1 MNVVMLFVVVSLW
14 TSLVAARI
22 WMRCVLRAPDSE
34 SDSRWSGRPRL
45 GQRSPSYNLVL
56 VDGRRYEGVTLCGG
70 DATDPVEEVQGLLVF
85 RMAPDTRV
93 FVRPAAVRS
102 IEEVAAA

>member
-1 MNVVMLFVVVSLW
+1 MNVLIVFVVVTLW
-14 TSLVAARI
+14 ASLVAARI
-22 WMRCVLRAPDSE
+22 WMRCVLPA
-34 SDSRWSGRPRL
+34 SDSGSDPRGSEQPRSGR
-45 GQRSPSYNLVL
+45 RSPRFNLVL
-56 VDGRRYEGVTLCGG
+56 ADGRRYEGVTLCGG
-70 DATDPVEEVQGLLVF
+70 DAADPVEELQGLLVF